1 MRQKI
6 NRKTQKPSWKSL
18 LGILTAFLIGVN
30 GLAWEME
37 PIIFCQATGN
47 QAFVRMVQ
55 DDKDGVY
62 LAWQDKRNGNMDIY
76 AQYYSHGDKERWGK
90 DGVPVCIDPQR
101 QQYPLI
107 IPGDQGSLLILWQ
120 DSRSGDNALY
130 MQKLSVDGKPLWPIN
145 GKLTAKVRVPI
156 TYPAITEDGQGG
168 IVFIWQDG
176 QGSQSGIYAMRVAA
190 DGTHPWGKTPLWI
203 GPTGPESGKPCIIN
217 DTQGGVIIIWQY
229 RTEELNQIRAQ
240 KLTSQGKLGWGG
252 GGLIIKDIFNEI
264 AEIQALSDGQ
274 GGVILTWED
283 ATNFYYGVYAQRLS
297 SEGKYL
303 WNPKGVLVGS
313 DPELLYAPQVISDS
327 RGGIIMIWQME
338 DLQKIN
344 NRLYA
349 QRVDSKGNTIWQKNG
364 VTVCQLSKLDILNP
378 LMKPDGQGGVLII
391 WNDSRMGINDI
402 YIQRLDSKGKPA
414 WESNGRVLCNA
425 PSHQMYPQIAITSRQ
440 EAYMAW
446 WDLRS
451 QKDMNI
457 IGAWINLSNSA
468 GSGNLGDKSAATQP

>member
-168 IVFIWQDG
+168 LVD
-176 QGSQSGIYAMRVAA
+176 
-190 DGTHPWGKTPLWI
+190 
-203 GPTGPESGKPCIIN
+203 
-217 DTQGGVIIIWQY
+217 
-229 RTEELNQIRAQ
+229 RT
-240 KLTSQGKLGWGG
+240 
-252 GGLIIKDIFNEI
+252 
-264 AEIQALSDGQ
+264 
-274 GGVILTWED
+274 
-283 ATNFYYGVYAQRLS
+283 
-297 SEGKYL
+297 
-303 WNPKGVLVGS
+303 
-313 DPELLYAPQVISDS
+313 
-327 RGGIIMIWQME
+327 
-338 DLQKIN
+338 
-344 NRLYA
+344 NR
-349 QRVDSKGNTIWQKNG
+349 
-364 VTVCQLSKLDILNP
+364 P
-378 LMKPDGQGGVLII
+378 
-391 WNDSRMGINDI
+391 
-402 YIQRLDSKGKPA
+402 
-414 WESNGRVLCNA
+414 
-425 PSHQMYPQIAITSRQ
+425 
-440 EAYMAW
+440 
-446 WDLRS
+446 
-451 QKDMNI
+451 
-457 IGAWINLSNSA
+457 
-468 GSGNLGDKSAATQP
+468 